1 MKIIFL
7 DIDGVLNSV
16 QHSVALKEQGTIYN
30 AAGINKTS
38 LGLLKWV
45 CEVTESEIVI
55 SSSWRRQ
62 GKEWI
67 SGVFAAHGWS
77 YPPIVGTT
85 PNLTGH
91 RGTEIRAYVDFTPTL
106 EKYVI
111 IDDDSDMHDDQ
122 KPFFIH
128 TDALVGF
135 TIYDALKCVEILGA
149 LPQYKGI
156 VEELNEHTNFRK
168 KGPITEVKFHH

>member
-16 QHSVALKEQGTIYN
+16 QHSVSLRKQGSAYD

-45 CEVTESEIVI
+45 CEVTKAEIII

-62 GKEWI
+62 GEDWI
-67 SGVFAAHGWS
+67 KGVFAAHNWW
-77 YPPIVGTT
+77 YPPIIGIT
-85 PNLTGH
+85 PILKGH
-91 RGTEIRAYVDFTPTL
+91 RGEEIQDVLNNNPDI

-111 IDDDSDMHDDQ
+111 IDDDSDMLDEQ
-122 KPFFIH
+122 KSFFVH

-135 TIYDALKCVEILGA
+135 TIYDALKCIDILGV
-149 LPQYKGI
+149 LPEYEKI
-156 VEELNEHTNFRK
+156 VDELNEHSKFRLK
-168 KGPITEVKFHH
+168 KPIKKVIIEH